1 MFTES
6 ATRVHVTWRL
16 EFYTI
21 IVYRFMDCEELGGC
35 LSSQLLGYML
45 PGGLNSILL
54 LYTGLWIVKS
64 WVGVYGV
71 SY

>member
-1 MFTES
+1 
-6 ATRVHVTWRL
+6 
-16 EFYTI
+16 
-21 IVYRFMDCEELGGC
+21 MDCEELGGC
-35 LSSQLLGYML
+35 LRSQLLGYML

-54 LYTGLWIVKS
+54 MYTGLWIVKG